1 MNTSDTP
8 ESARRSDSR
17 DNVFTFLFSA
27 AVYFAAWVMLIYI
40 LCFVANYFDLMLSH
54 KWTRVLP
61 LKSIDTG
68 VVGSGGKAA
77 VIDIVL
83 IVIFGLQHSIM
94 ARPWF
99 KNFITRKVPPH
110 LERSTYIVFAIC
122 ALLLLIWQWRPI
134 PHHVWNVEHATLR
147 GILYAIQFAGWVTIL
162 VATFQ
167 AGHWRIFGVT
177 QALDYIRRKPDAES
191 EFVSSLPNEFF
202 KTGWP
207 ITDKGLWYFTRHPDF
222 FGLCV
227 VFWVT
232 PTMTVGHLLF
242 AAGLTIYIVIGIFL
256 RESNLKELYG
266 PAYQQYVRTRSK
278 IIPWWVNG
286 SAKARIVYRVV
297 GAAGLVLVFIALG
310 GAILIA
316 TLVGNAPQPGTVQ
329 DEAMR
334 AGRDV
339 ASFPAADEDYF
350 HAMDNG
356 AQFSPEQVKGRNM
369 WIVWTGGNDRFWD
382 VNVKSTFGT
391 FDLLKII
398 SSHPSLKYSHNNRWD
413 WLGVVNEPCFERP
426 TGPDPDKFGLWLD
439 KRRADCPADPFADA
453 NKYPGVKIGAR
464 GDGTVPVGS
473 YYGEPTGIVGLR
485 LFPNPDFDEAAR
497 KKWDAERYYT
507 DPSYYLRSDLVRP
520 YRVGMTCG
528 FCHVGPS
535 PINPPKDPEHP
546 AWENLNSTV
555 GAQYLWLDRIF
566 IWGADESNTIFQLVH
581 AYQPGTFDTSL
592 VSSDNILNPR
602 TMNAVYNLGDRLEL
616 ARQFDPEL
624 LVGGQLDN
632 KQFNDFPNTGSL
644 RSLYQRPY
652 SWTPRVLKDGSDSVG
667 ALGALNR
674 VYLNIGLFSEE
685 WLLHFSSYVGIKR
698 LSPIPIATAER
709 NSVYWRATEAQTNY
723 MAQFLVAAGKPDYL
737 SVAPGGKQYL
747 TADAATLDQGKTIF
761 AERCARCHSSKLPE
775 PIEGMTG
782 PVSCVGAN
790 YLNCWNRYWAWTK
803 TDDFKKR
810 MTDIVKAPDFLD
822 KNYLSTDLRVP
833 ATLLQTNA
841 CSPLATNAIA
851 GDIWDNFSSQSYKEL
866 PSVGDF
872 TVKDPFTGAPRDYRM
887 PAGGRGYIRPPS
899 LISLWSTAP
908 YLQNNIVG
916 KFDPDPSVEARMRG
930 FTKGIDEMLWPDHR
944 DRDALLGGQGVGL
957 IERTTKT
964 SWLDVPHGF
973 LPGFVISARRI
984 VNWVFPGAM
993 NEAGD
998 LRLGPIP
1005 QGTPINLLGSLNP
1018 LPDGAGLRSEI
1029 SKGWALL
1036 KLAFRF
1042 HHYVSSLPPNASN
1055 EQAQA
1060 LFAPVASQFHAL
1072 SKCQDY
1078 EVNRGH
1084 YFGTDRFA
1092 EEPGLSDTDK
1102 NALIEF
1108 LKTF

>member
-1 MNTSDTP
+1 MSSADMP
-8 ESARRSDSR
+8 EPSRPSESR
-17 DNVFTFLFSA
+17 DNLVAFLFGA
-27 AVYFAAWVMLIYI
+27 GVYFAFWVLLIYL
-40 LCFVANYFDLMLSH
+40 LCFVANFFDVLRNH
-54 KWTRVLP
+54 TWADALP

-68 VVGSGGKAA
+68 VLEPGGKA
-77 VIDIVL
+77 VIIDIAL

-110 LERSTYIVFAIC
+110 LERSTYIVFAI
-122 ALLLLIWQWRPI
+122 AVLALLIWQWRPI
-134 PHHVWNVEHATLR
+134 PYPLWDVENTTLR
-147 GILYAIQFAGWVTIL
+147 GVLYVIQFAGWVTLL

-167 AGHWRIFGVT
+167 VGHWRIFGVT
-177 QALDYIRRKPDAES
+177 QALDYIRRKPDAPS
-191 EFVSSLPNEFF
+191 EFVARLPNEFF
-202 KTGWP
+202 KNGWP
-207 ITDKGLWYFTRHPDF
+207 IADKGLWYFSRHPDF
-222 FGLCV
+222 FGFCV
-227 VFWVT
+227 AFWVT

-242 AAGLTIYIVIGIFL
+242 AAGLTLYILLGISL
-256 RESNLKELYG
+256 LETNLKELYG
-266 PAYQQYVRTRSK
+266 APYEQYVRLRSK

-286 SAKARIVYRVV
+286 KAKTRIVYRVV
-297 GAAGLVLVFIALG
+297 GAAAILIIFIALG
-310 GAILIA
+310 GAILIGA
-316 TLVGNAPQPGTVQ
+316 LLGNAPQPGTVE
-329 DEAMR
+329 DEA
-334 AGRDV
+334 ALAKRDV
-339 ASFPAADEDYF
+339 ATFPAADEDYF

-356 AQFSPEQVKGRNM
+356 AQFSPDQVKGRNM

-382 VNVKSTFGT
+382 VITKNTLGT

-398 SSHPSLKYSHNNRWD
+398 SSHPSLKYSHNNRWA

-426 TGPDPDKFGLWLD
+426 TGPDPNRFGLWLD
-439 KRRADCPADPFADA
+439 KRRADCPEDPFASEK
-453 NKYPGVKIGAR
+453 KYPGVKVGAR
-464 GDGTVPVGS
+464 ADGSMPPGS

-485 LFPNPDFDEAAR
+485 LFPNPDFDAAAR
-497 KKWDAERYYT
+497 KKWDAERYYA
-507 DPSYYLRSDLVRP
+507 DPSYYLRSDIVRP
-520 YRVGMTCG
+520 YRVGMACG

-555 GAQYLWLDRIF
+555 GAQYLWLDRVF
-566 IWGADESNTIFQLVH
+566 VWSADESNVVFQLVH

-674 VYLNIGLFSEE
+674 VYMNIGLFSEE
-685 WLLHFSSYVGIKR
+685 WLLHFFPFMAVKR

-709 NSVYWRATEAQTNY
+709 NSVYWRATEQQTNY

-737 SVAPGGKQYL
+737 AAAPGGKQYL
-747 TADAATLDQGKTIF
+747 TAAAATLDRGKTIF

-782 PVSCVGAN
+782 PQSCTGAN

-803 TDDFKKR
+803 TGDFKKR

-833 ATLLQTNA
+833 TTLLQINA

-851 GDIWDNFSSQSYKEL
+851 GDIWDNFSSQSYKDL
-866 PSVGDF
+866 PTVGDI
-872 TVKDPFTGAPRDYRM
+872 TIKDPFNGEPRVYRM

-916 KFDPDPSVEARMRG
+916 KFDPDPSVAARMRG
-930 FTKGIDEMLWPDHR
+930 FTKGIDAMLWPDLR
-944 DRDALLGGQGVGL
+944 DRDVALGDRGVGL
-957 IERTTKT
+957 IQRTTKT
-964 SWLDVPHGF
+964 SWVLVPAGF
-973 LPGFVISARRI
+973 LPRFVIKSRSI
-984 VNWVFPGAM
+984 VNWFFPGAM

-1005 QGTPINLLGSLNP
+1005 RDTPIDFIGNFNP
-1018 LPDGAGLRSEI
+1018 LPDGTGLWADI
-1029 SKGWALL
+1029 TKGWGLL
-1036 KLAFRF
+1036 KLLLRF
-1042 HHYVSSLPPNASN
+1042 QHYASSLPANASN
-1055 EQAQA
+1055 EQAQT
-1060 LFAPVASQFHAL
+1060 LFEPVARQFHAL

-1084 YFGTDRFA
+1084 YFGTDLFA
-1092 EEPGLSDTDK
+1092 EEPGLSDADK

>member
-1 MNTSDTP
+1 MSSADMP
-8 ESARRSDSR
+8 EPSRPSESR
-17 DNVFTFLFSA
+17 DNLVAFLFGA
-27 AVYFAAWVMLIYI
+27 GVYFAFWVLLIYI
-40 LCFVANYFDLMLSH
+40 LCFVANYFDLLLNH
-54 KWTRVLP
+54 TWADALP

-68 VVGSGGKAA
+68 VLEPGGRA
-77 VIDIVL
+77 VIIDVTL

-99 KNFITRKVPPH
+99 KNFITKKVPPH
-110 LERSTYIVFAIC
+110 LERSTYLVCAI
-122 ALLLLIWQWRPI
+122 AVLALLIWQWRPI
-134 PHHVWNVEHATLR
+134 PYPLWDVENATLR
-147 GILYAIQFAGWVTIL
+147 GVLYVIQFAGWVTLL

-167 AGHWRIFGVT
+167 VGHWRIFGVT
-177 QALDYIRRKPDAES
+177 QALDYIRRKSDAPS
-191 EFVSSLPNEFF
+191 EFVARLPNEFF

-207 ITDKGLWYFTRHPDF
+207 ITDKGLWYFSRHPDF
-222 FGLCV
+222 FGFCV
-227 VFWVT
+227 AFWVT

-242 AAGLTIYIVIGIFL
+242 AAGLTLYILFGISL
-256 RESNLKELYG
+256 LETNLKQLYG
-266 PAYQQYVRTRSK
+266 ASYEQYVRIRSK
-278 IIPWWVNG
+278 IIPWWVDG
-286 SAKARIVYRVV
+286 KAKARIVYRVV
-297 GAAGLVLVFIALG
+297 GAAAILVIFIALG
-310 GAILIA
+310 GAVLIGA
-316 TLVGNAPQPGTVQ
+316 LLGNAPQPGTVE
-329 DEAMR
+329 DEAAR
-334 AGRDV
+334 AKREV
-339 ASFPAADEDYF
+339 ATFPAADEDYF

-356 AQFSPEQVKGRNM
+356 AQFSPDQVKGRNM

-382 VNVKSTFGT
+382 LITKNAFGT

-398 SSHPSLKYSHNNRWD
+398 SSHPSLKYSHNNRWE

-426 TGPDPDKFGLWLD
+426 TGPDSNRFGLWLD
-439 KRRADCPADPFADA
+439 KRRADCPEDPFASEK
-453 NKYPGVKIGAR
+453 KYPGVKIGAR
-464 GDGTVPVGS
+464 GDGTMPVGS

-485 LFPNPDFDEAAR
+485 LFPNPDFDDAAR
-497 KKWDAERYYT
+497 KKWNAERYYT
-507 DPSYYLRSDLVRP
+507 DPSYYLRNDIVRP
-520 YRVGMTCG
+520 YRVGMACG

-535 PINPPKDPEHP
+535 PINPPKDPEQP

-555 GAQYLWLDRIF
+555 GAQYLWLDRVF
-566 IWGADESNTIFQLVH
+566 VWGADDSNAIFQLVH

-674 VYLNIGLFSEE
+674 VYMNIGLFSEE
-685 WLLHFSSYVGIKR
+685 WLLHFSPFMALKR
-698 LSPIPIATAER
+698 LSPIPIAAAER
-709 NSVYWRATEAQTNY
+709 NSVYWRATEQQTNF

-737 SVAPGGKQYL
+737 AAAPGGKQYL
-747 TADAATLDQGKTIF
+747 TADAATLDRGKTIF

-782 PVSCVGAN
+782 PQSCAGAN

-803 TDDFKKR
+803 TGDFKKR

-833 ATLLQTNA
+833 MTLLQINA

-851 GDIWDNFSSQSYKEL
+851 GDIWDNFSSQSYKDL
-866 PSVGDF
+866 PTVGDI
-872 TVKDPFTGAPRDYRM
+872 TIKDPFDGEPRVYRM

-916 KFDPDPSVEARMRG
+916 KFSPDPSVEARMRG
-930 FTKGIDEMLWPDHR
+930 FTRGIDAMLWPDHR
-944 DRDALLGGQGVGL
+944 DRDTVLGDRGVGL
-957 IERTTKT
+957 IQRTNKT
-964 SWLDVPHGF
+964 SWVLVPAGF
-973 LPGFVISARRI
+973 LPRFVIKSRRI
-984 VNWVFPGAM
+984 VNWFFPGAM
-993 NEAGD
+993 NAAGD
-998 LRLGPIP
+998 VRLGPIP
-1005 QGTPINLLGSLNP
+1005 QGTPIDFIGNFNP
-1018 LPDGAGLRSEI
+1018 LPDAGLWADI
-1029 SKGWALL
+1029 TKGWGLL
-1036 KLAFRF
+1036 KLLVRF
-1042 HHYVSSLPPNASN
+1042 QHYASSLPANASN

-1060 LFAPVASQFHAL
+1060 LFEPVARQFHAL

-1084 YFGTDRFA
+1084 YFGTDLFA
-1092 EEPGLSDTDK
+1092 EEPGLSDADK